1 MKKWRWQIWVT
12 SFVVSALA
20 SGLASAEVVERIVA
34 KVNGEIITL
43 SELELEVQ
51 QTIERLGP
59 APTPEE
65 EVKRKADLEKQI
77 LDRMIDNKLVMQV
90 AEERGLKVPSRFFD
104 EWKKNVMEQMKI
116 TTDEDFV
123 RQVELQGTSVGA
135 LKKQFEEGL
144 LMQEVRR
151 MEVDSKVSVSEPEIQ
166 ERYRQHIKDY
176 TELAKVRIREI
187 VVKFDAT
194 NEVEKGQK
202 VREILQEIQ
211 QGADFAEMARMHS
224 ESSSRDAGGDLGF
237 FNKGELTAVLDAA
250 AFSLAPGQVSDVIR
264 MDSAFYIVK
273 VEERTEEKVKPLE
286 EVRSEVADA
295 IFQDKMSVQLDRYV
309 KGLRERAIVEVML

>member
-1 MKKWRWQIWVT
+1 MKKWRWQTWVS

-43 SELELEVQ
+43 SVLELEVQ

-77 LDRMIDNKLVMQV
+77 LNKMIDNMLVMQV

-123 RQVELQGTSVGA
+123 RQVELQGTSVEA

-176 TELAKVRIREI
+176 TEPAKVRIREI

-202 VREILQEIQ
+202 AREILQEIQ

-224 ESSSRDAGGDLGF
+224 ESSSRDAGGDLGS
-237 FNKGELTAVLDAA
+237 FNKGELTGVLDAA
-250 AFSLAPGQVSDVIR
+250 AFALAPGQVSDVIR
-264 MDSAFYIVK
+264 MDSAFYIIK
-273 VEERTEEKVKPLE
+273 VEEKTEEKVKPLE

>member
-1 MKKWRWQIWVT
+1 MKKWRWQTWVT

-65 EVKRKADLEKQI
+65 EVKRKTELEKQM
-77 LDRMIDNKLVMQV
+77 LNRMIDNMLVMQV

-123 RQVELQGTSVGA
+123 RQVELQGTSVEA

-176 TELAKVRIREI
+176 TEPAKVRIREI

-273 VEERTEEKVKPLE
+273 VEEKTEEKVKPLE

>member
-1 MKKWRWQIWVT
+1 MTRWRWERWIAALAL
-12 SFVVSALA
+12 SALA
-20 SGLASAEVVERIVA
+20 GGAASAEVVERIVA

-43 SELELEVQ
+43 SELNLEVQ

-65 EVKRKADLEKQI
+65 EAKRKSDLQKQI

-104 EWKKNVMEQMKI
+104 EWKKNVMDQMKI
-116 TTDEDFV
+116 TTEEDFV
-123 RQVELQGTSVGA
+123 RQVALQGTSVDA

-166 ERYRQHIKDY
+166 ERYRQHIRDY
-176 TELAKVRIREI
+176 TEPAKIRLREI
-187 VVKFDAT
+187 VLKFDPAA
-194 NEVEKGQK
+194 EVEEGHKIQQ
-202 VREILQEIQ
+202 ILQEIK
-211 QGADFAEMARMHS
+211 QGADFAELARMHS

-237 FNKGELTAVLDAA
+237 FNKGELTEQLDDAA
-250 AFSLAPGQVSDVIR
+250 FALEPGQVSDVIR
-264 MDSAFYIVK
+264 TESAFYLIK
-273 VEERTEEKVKPLE
+273 IEEKTEEKVKPLE

-295 IFQDKMSVQLDRYV
+295 IFQEKMSVQLDRYV
-309 KGLRERAIVEVML
+309 KGLRERAIVEVVP

>member
-1 MKKWRWQIWVT
+1 MTSWRWERWLSVL
-12 SFVVSALA
+12 VVSVLA
-20 SGLASAEVVERIVA
+20 GGVASAEVVERIVA
-34 KVNGEIITL
+34 KVNGDIITL
-43 SELELEVQ
+43 SELEAQVQ
-51 QTIERLGP
+51 QAIDQLGP
-59 APTPEE
+59 AATPEE
-65 EVKRKADLEKQI
+65 EVKRRNELRKKV
-77 LDRMIDNKLVMQV
+77 LDQMINNKLVMQV
-90 AEERGLKVPSRFFD
+90 AEDRGLKVPARFFD
-104 EWKKNVMEQMKI
+104 EWKKNVMKQMKI
-116 TTDEDFV
+116 TSEEDFV
-123 RQVELQGTSVGA
+123 RQVQLQGTTVEA

-166 ERYRQHIKDY
+166 ERYRQHIRDY
-176 TELAKVRIREI
+176 TEPAKVRIREI

-202 VREILQEIQ
+202 AREILKEIQ

-237 FNKGELTAVLDAA
+237 FNKGELTDALDAA
-250 AFSLAPGQVSDVIR
+250 AFALEPGQVSDVIR

-273 VEERTEEKVKPLE
+273 VEEKTPEKVKPLE

-295 IFQDKMSVQLDRYV
+295 IFQEKMSVQLDRYV
-309 KGLRERAIVEVML
+309 KQLREHAIVEVML